1 MLHVLDD
8 VLEQHLR
15 KTVPLGREIAV
26 SFAMPDR
33 EWSTGITR
41 PTVNAF
47 MWDIRREDKRVGSG
61 VELVGDGS
69 SKTRRLSLPRVRV
82 SYFIS
87 TWTGDQRDEHVL
99 LGRLL
104 QGLLRV
110 RRLDM
115 DEMPP
120 EFASLGSP
128 IELLIGAGDTR
139 TSKDFW
145 GAVDGKFRPGLDLQV
160 ILPVDPGFGTLA
172 GPPTEGLGLKTT
184 DSRQPS
190 RQSERVR
197 SYVEEVPSQGD
208 DG

>member
-15 KTVPLGREIAV
+15 KTVPLSRDIAV

-47 MWDIRREDKRVGSG
+47 LWDIRREDKRAAGG
-61 VELVGDGS
+61 VELVGNGD
-69 SKTRRLSLPRVRV
+69 SKTRRLALPKMRV
-82 SYFIS
+82 SYFLT
-87 TWTGDQRDEHVL
+87 TWTGDLRDEHVL

-120 EFASLGSP
+120 EFSSLGSP
-128 IELLIGAGDTR
+128 IELLIGSGENR
-139 TSKDFW
+139 VSKEFW
-145 GAVDGKFRPGLDLQV
+145 GAVDGKFRPGIDLQV
-160 ILPVDPGFGTLA
+160 VLPVDPGFGTLA
-172 GPPTEGLGLKTT
+172 GPPTEGIGLQTT
-184 DSRQPS
+184 DTRQPS

-197 SYVEEVPSQGD
+197 SYVEEVRGGD
-208 DG
+208 GG

>member
-15 KTVPLGREIAV
+15 KTVPLSRDIAV
-26 SFAMPDR
+26 SFAIPDR

-47 MWDIRREDKRVGSG
+47 LWDIRREDKRSAGG
-61 VELVGDGS
+61 VELVGNGD
-69 SKTRRLSLPRVRV
+69 SKTRRLALPKVRV
-82 SYFIS
+82 SYFLT

-120 EFASLGSP
+120 EFANLGSP
-128 IELLIGAGDTR
+128 IEMLIGTGETR
-139 TSKDFW
+139 AAKEFW
-145 GAVDGKFRPGLDLQV
+145 AAVDGKFRPGIDLQV
-160 ILPVDPGFGTLA
+160 VLPVDTGAGTLA
-172 GPPTEGLGLKTT
+172 GPPTEGIGLKTS
-184 DSRQPS
+184 DPRQPT
-190 RQSERVR
+190 RQSGRVR
-197 SYVEEVPSQGD
+197 SYVEEGPGGST
-208 DG
+208 

>member
-15 KTVPLGREIAV
+15 KTVPLGRDIAV

-47 MWDIRREDKRVGSG
+47 LWDIRREDKRTGSG
-61 VELVGDGS
+61 VELVGNGDA
-69 SKTRRLSLPRVRV
+69 KTRRLALPRVRV

-87 TWTGDQRDEHVL
+87 TWTGDLRDEHVL

-120 EFASLGSP
+120 EFATLGSP
-128 IELLIGAGDTR
+128 IELLINTSETR
-139 TSKDFW
+139 ASKDFW
-145 GAVDGKFRPGLDLQV
+145 SAIDGKFRPGIDLQV
-160 ILPVDPGFGTLA
+160 VLPVDPGFGTLA
-172 GPPTEGLGLKTT
+172 GPPTEGIGIKTS
-184 DSRQPS
+184 DSRQPT
-190 RQSERVR
+190 RRSERVR
-197 SYVEEVPSQGD
+197 SYVEEVPGGD
-208 DG
+208 SG

>member
-15 KTVPLGREIAV
+15 KTVPLGRDIAV

-47 MWDIRREDKRVGSG
+47 LWDIRREDKRTGSG
-61 VELVGDGS
+61 VELVGNGDA
-69 SKTRRLSLPRVRV
+69 KTRRLALPRVRV

-87 TWTGDQRDEHVL
+87 TWTGDLRDEHVL

-120 EFASLGSP
+120 EFATLGSP
-128 IELLIGAGDTR
+128 IELLINTSETR
-139 TSKDFW
+139 ASKDFW
-145 GAVDGKFRPGLDLQV
+145 AAVDGKFRPGIDLQV

-172 GPPTEGLGLKTT
+172 GPPTEGIGIKTT
-184 DSRQPS
+184 DSRQPT

-197 SYVEEVPSQGD
+197 SYVEEVPGGD
-208 DG
+208 SG

>member
-15 KTVPLGREIAV
+15 KTVPLSRDIAV
-26 SFAMPDR
+26 SFSMPDR

-47 MWDIRREDKRVGSG
+47 LWDIRREDKRSTSG
-61 VELVGDGS
+61 VALVGNGD
-69 SKTRRLSLPRVRV
+69 SKTRRLALRKVRV
-82 SYFIS
+82 SYFIT

-115 DEMPP
+115 EEMPP
-120 EFASLGSP
+120 EFASLGTP

-139 TSKDFW
+139 ASKDFW
-145 GAVDGKFRPGLDLQV
+145 ASVDGKFRPGIDLQV
-160 ILPVDPGFGTLA
+160 LLPVDPGFGTLA
-172 GPPTEGLGLKTT
+172 GPPTEGIGLKTT
-184 DSRQPS
+184 DTRQPT

-197 SYVEEVPSQGD
+197 SYVEEVPGGD
-208 DG
+208 SG